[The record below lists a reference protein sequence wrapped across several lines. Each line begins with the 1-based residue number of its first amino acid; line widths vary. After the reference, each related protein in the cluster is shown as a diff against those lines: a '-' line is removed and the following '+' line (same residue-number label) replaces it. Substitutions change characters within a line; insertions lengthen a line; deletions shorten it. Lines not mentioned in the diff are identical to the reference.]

1 MADNPKFHKT
11 LQQSMEKLGYRDI
24 EVKFVQAERP
34 AGWSGSPAPV
44 EIVVPAGQE
53 IAAPDEPSKPKPQEG
68 PIDMEEF
75 KKDPLIQKALEVFKG
90 QIVDVRSS

>member
-1 MADNPKFHKT
+1 
-11 LQQSMEKLGYRDI
+11 MEKLGHRDI
-24 EVKFVQAERP
+24 EAKFVQAERP

-44 EIVVPAGQE
+44 EIDAPAGQE
-53 IAAPDEPSKPKPQEG
+53 IAAPDESPKSKLQEG
-68 PIDMEEF
+68 SLDMEEF